1 MTPIE
6 ASNIRVR
13 IMGSKVAG
21 GERNSNLRF
30 GRRQSVGAAGMLA
43 LALPASG
50 RPPGEVE
57 RRRLPLRLMDVLAN
71 GSGAFR

>member
-30 GRRQSVGAAGMLA
+30 GKRESVGAAGMPA

-50 RPPGEVE
+50 RPPREVE
-57 RRRLPLRLMDVLAN
+57 RRRLRLRLMGVLTN
-71 GSGAFR
+71 GAGAFW

>member
-30 GRRQSVGAAGMLA
+30 EKRESGESRRDARSGAA
-43 LALPASG
+43 S
-50 RPPGEVE
+50 E
-57 RRRLPLRLMDVLAN
+57 RSTA
-71 GSGAFR
+71 GGG

>member
-1 MTPIE
+1 MSGIQTF
-6 ASNIRVR
+6 A
-13 IMGSKVAG
+13 
-21 GERNSNLRF
+21 L
-30 GRRQSVGAAGMLA
+30 GRRQSVGAAGMPA

-71 GSGAFR
+71 GAGAFR